1 MLFLEE
7 VCSLGD
13 DNLMDE
19 MENGA
24 PDKAPEK
31 VIPSKKVA
39 PKTAKK
45 QPSKASQKQGFQIPE
60 KVDIMWVVA
69 LIVAA
74 FVIGFFVR
82 GAIEQPPAMDATLSP
97 MMQDSPG
104 DVSSSQSQ
112 SGSGSAPALD
122 ESQLNGGQ
130 MPSSHPKIDD
140 QGNIVGTPGTS
151 SSGSKSDVPAAGS
164 PEGKSV
170 DVKKDPGSK
179 Q

>member
-1 MLFLEE
+1 M
-7 VCSLGD
+7 CIRD
-13 DNLMDE
+13 R
-19 MENGA
+19 
-24 PDKAPEK
+24 
-31 VIPSKKVA
+31 
-39 PKTAKK
+39 KTAKK
-45 QPSKASQKQGFQIPE
+45 QPSKASKKQGFQIPE

-69 LIVAA
+69 LIVAS

-82 GAIEQPPAMDATLSP
+82 GAIEQQPTVDATLSP

-112 SGSGSAPALD
+112 GGSGSAPALD

-140 QGNIVGTPGTS
+140 QGNVVDTPSTG
-151 SSGSKSDVPAAGS
+151 SGSKSDVPASGS

-170 DVKKDPGSK
+170 DVKKDPGSN
-179 Q
+179 

>member
-1 MLFLEE
+1 
-7 VCSLGD
+7 LGD

-31 VIPSKKVA
+31 VIPSKKV
-39 PKTAKK
+39 PSKTAKK
-45 QPSKASQKQGFQIPE
+45 QPSKASKKQGFQIPE

-82 GAIEQPPAMDATLSP
+82 GAIEQPVTDTALSP

-112 SGSGSAPALD
+112 GGSGNMGAPALN

-140 QGNIVGTPGTS
+140 EGNLVGTPGAG
-151 SSGSKSDVPAAGS
+151 SGAKSDVPASGS

-179 Q
+179 